1 MTETTFHWIAW
12 GHIAV
17 IALGMAA
24 MLVLTARG
32 KPQMTETHT
41 DEIYHGN
48 WWSTWHRP
56 FESQILIPITGVCI
70 FLTILS
76 IVALSVWMSISPR

>member
-1 MTETTFHWIAW
+1 MTETTVSWIAW
-12 GHIAV
+12 THIGLIILGTV
-17 IALGMAA
+17 IMA
-24 MLVLTARG
+24 VLTARG

-56 FESQILIPITGVCI
+56 FESRVLMPTTGVCI
-70 FLTILS
+70 FLTIIS
-76 IVALSVWMSISPR
+76 MSAFIAWLHHS